1 MKVKTRY
8 WYVLGLQPI
17 FIFYYH
23 VVQESGEEADAEG
36 RLSKLRSE
44 PHCFPKN
51 HSLVLTGAAHDCSR
65 WTRAGRASEPLLQ
78 MPETLKRGLQ

>member
-51 HSLVLTGAAHDCSR
+51 HSLVLTGAAQDCSR
-65 WTRAGRASEPLLQ
+65 WTRAGRSEPLLQ
-78 MPETLKRGLQ
+78 MPETLKQGLQ

>member
-36 RLSKLRSE
+36 GSLS
-44 PHCFPKN
+44 
-51 HSLVLTGAAHDCSR
+51 
-65 WTRAGRASEPLLQ
+65 
-78 MPETLKRGLQ
+78 